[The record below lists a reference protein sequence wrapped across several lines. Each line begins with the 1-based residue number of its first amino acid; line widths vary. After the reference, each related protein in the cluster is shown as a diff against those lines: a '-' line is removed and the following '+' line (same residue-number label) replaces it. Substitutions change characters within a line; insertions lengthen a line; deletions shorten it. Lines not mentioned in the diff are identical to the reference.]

1 VLGKKTMA
9 NRLAVMLDSIAR
21 EQEAPI
27 YALER
32 LRFAVAEDC
41 MVAACDAKRLEAL
54 DRSGEGRAFG
64 SGWSD
69 FLAFVKT
76 VRAHKK

>member
-1 VLGKKTMA
+1 ML
-9 NRLAVMLDSIAR
+9 NRLAHMLDNIER

-32 LRFAVAEDC
+32 LRWAISEDREVKAAE
-41 MVAACDAKRLEAL
+41 VERLQQL

-64 SGWSD
+64 SGWMD
-69 FLAFVKT
+69 FLALAMSSQ
-76 VRAHKK
+76 RASH

>member
-1 VLGKKTMA
+1 MA

-21 EQEAPI
+21 EQEAPM

-41 MVAACDAKRLEAL
+41 MVAARDAKRLEAL

-69 FLAFVKT
+69 FLAFAKT
-76 VRAHKK
+76 LRAHKK

>member
-1 VLGKKTMA
+1 ML
-9 NRLAVMLDSIAR
+9 NRLAHMLDNIER

-32 LRFAVAEDC
+32 LRWAISEDREVKASEVA
-41 MVAACDAKRLEAL
+41 RLEAL

-64 SGWSD
+64 SGWMD
-69 FLAFVKT
+69 FLAFAMGASKVS
-76 VRAHKK
+76 H